1 LRGQKMPDSNQIT
14 LNPVVSSADPQRVL
28 PDGTSEIAG
37 ANLLAE
43 PSLRRSRELAVS
55 RRDLLSFRTN
65 HLAMP
70 FSRLDEDPYLR
81 EAQFKLCV
89 NHL

>member
-1 LRGQKMPDSNQIT
+1 MPDSNQIT

-43 PSLRRSRELAVS
+43 PSCGDPVS
-55 RRDLLSFRTN
+55 L
-65 HLAMP
+65 P
-70 FSRLDEDPYLR
+70 
-81 EAQFKLCV
+81 
-89 NHL
+89 